1 MNRSKAPAHLGQ
13 TACWFAAAVF
23 TCAAVP
29 SARAQGAAEA
39 PPAPAP
45 GVAQPAS
52 DQPAEAPASLA
63 PAQESSPPPA
73 AAPASPAPAQQSSSP
88 PAAAPAST
96 TVTGAPAPQPA
107 GKTEEI
113 VVTATRHEAAL
124 SKVPVSVS
132 AFTQESMDEKGIKDF
147 VDVARFTPGV
157 TIDATGTG
165 TNSISIRGI
174 SSSGGSGTTGI
185 YIDDT
190 PIQIHSLGFNSDD
203 TLPKTFDLERVEV
216 LRGPQG
222 TLFGA
227 GSEGGTVRYI
237 LAQPSLTKSSVYARS
252 ELAST
257 EGGAPSVEA
266 GVAGGAPVV
275 DGKLGVRASLWY
287 RRDGGWIDRID
298 PFTLQTIQTNSNFDA
313 TYVARLAAKWAV
325 TPDVTLTPSLLYQHR
340 DRNDI
345 SVFWPQVQGANG
357 QIKRSDP
364 GNLQFFNAD
373 QTSRPEPDHYFL
385 PVLKAEAEFGNVSL
399 ISNTSYYTRDDTS
412 GYDGTLYNLGYY
424 QTLGSRGGPCNLTTG
439 ANCGAN
445 QFDATL
451 QFNPNTYPLID
462 QYGLHLPAAVQN
474 YRAPA
479 TVVNEQR
486 TFTEE
491 VRLQSNDP
499 AARLTWT
506 TGIFYQFTRQVSLEE
521 IYDPMVDT
529 LFGAI
534 FQPICD
540 PMTGCVPASATT
552 SFGLGLAEGGYSY
565 YNYNTGHDRQTALFG
580 EANYEIIPRLKLT
593 VGARIAKTAF
603 DFTHFA
609 TGTQNGATTLSSG
622 NKEETPFTPKLG
634 VSFQADPND
643 LFYATYAKG
652 FRTGGDNAPIPQALC
667 PVTFATLGLPGPSSP
682 ATYNSDKVKSYEV
695 GAKNKFGSLRLASSV
710 YYITWN
716 DIQQNVYL
724 PGCGFQFTTNVGT
737 ATSKGFDLQADW
749 NATDSLSFESAF
761 GYTRATYNEDASLV
775 PGGAP
780 IAKAGDAVVG
790 DSGVASPPWTIAIG
804 MLYEFSTFDLPSYL
818 RLDYQ
823 YESKSHIQ
831 TAAQDPRVSPTVFD
845 PFAYTPPPTTFVTL
859 RVGTKIRRWDVSAFV
874 DNLLDAH
881 PLLPPGGPNSHSDAD
896 PTAPPGQGV
905 LVRNYTFRPR
915 TIGLTAI
922 FRM

>member
-1 MNRSKAPAHLGQ
+1 MDRPNTAAHLSQ
-13 TACWFAAAVF
+13 VACWLAAALLI
-23 TCAAVP
+23 CAP
-29 SARAQGAAEA
+29 LPPARAQAAADA
-39 PPAPAP
+39 PAADAPAPAQP
-45 GVAQPAS
+45 ANNQPAQPAAS
-52 DQPAEAPASLA
+52 PGDAPA
-63 PAQESSPPPA
+63 P
-73 AAPASPAPAQQSSSP
+73 AAPAS
-88 PAAAPAST
+88 AAPAA
-96 TVTGAPAPQPA
+96 TGTEAAPSPSS
-107 GKTEEI
+107 GRTEEI

-124 SKVPVSVS
+124 SKVPLSVS

-157 TIDATGTG
+157 QIDATGTG
-165 TNSISIRGI
+165 VNQISIRGI

-237 LAQPSLTKSSVYARS
+237 LTQPSLSKSSVYARS
-252 ELAST
+252 ELAYT

-266 GVAGGAPVV
+266 GVAGGGPLV
-275 DGKLGVRASLWY
+275 DGKLGIRASIWY

-298 PFTLQTIQTNSNFDA
+298 PFTLATIETKSNWDA
-313 TYVARLAAKWAV
+313 TYVARLAAKWAA
-325 TPDVTLTPSLLYQHR
+325 TPDITLTPSLLYQHR
-340 DRNDI
+340 DRNDV
-345 SVFWPQVQGANG
+345 SVFWPQVRGANG
-357 QIKRSDP
+357 QTLRSDP
-364 GNLQFFNAD
+364 GNLQYFNAD
-373 QTSRPEPDHYFL
+373 PTARPEPDHYFL
-385 PVLKAEAEFGNVSL
+385 PALKAEVDFGAASL
-399 ISNTSYYTRDDTS
+399 ISNTSYYTRDDVS
-412 GYDGTLYNLGYY
+412 GYDGTIYNLGYY
-424 QTLGSRGGPCNLTTG
+424 QTLGSRGGPCDLTTG

-445 QFDATL
+445 QFDPTL
-451 QFNPNTYPLID
+451 QFRPNTYPLID

-506 TGIFYQFTRQVSLEE
+506 TGVFWQFNRQVSLEE
-521 IYDPMVDT
+521 IYDPMVDS

-540 PMTGCVPASATT
+540 PTTGICSPATATG
-552 SFGLGLAEGGYSY
+552 SFAFPLAENGYSY
-565 YNYNTGHDRQTALFG
+565 YNYNTGHDRQIALFG

-593 VGARIAKTAF
+593 AGVRIAKTAF

-609 TGTQNGATTLSSG
+609 TGTQNAATTVNSG

-682 ATYNSDKVKSYEV
+682 ATYNSDRVKSYEV
-695 GAKNKFGSLRLASSV
+695 GAKNKIGSLKLASSV

-761 GYTRATYNEDASLV
+761 GYTRATYNDDASLV

-790 DSGVASPPWTIAIG
+790 DAGTASPPWTIAIG
-804 MLYEFSTFDLPSYL
+804 MLYEFSTFDTPSYW

-831 TAAQDPRVSPTVFD
+831 TAAQDPRVSPTVYDRFW
-845 PFAYTPPPTTFVTL
+845 YTPPPTTFVTM
-859 RVGTKIRRWDVSAFV
+859 RVGAKIRHWDVSAFV

-896 PTAPPGQGV
+896 PSAPAGQGV
-905 LVRNYTFRPR
+905 LMRNYSFRPR

-922 FRM
+922 FHI